1 MHGLHAR
8 RPQRLANLRAP
19 GSAGGGLAGD
29 GGGVHALRGSQRGQQ
44 ALAGRPGR
52 GGGGWPAGFLAG
64 LFPLFPALLSLLR
77 AGYAFAG
84 QQGLFKAGG
93 AAQRIARLQQ
103 INQGGGRQ
111 RGAGFYGRAQVGQQF
126 GQRLAIGGRAQAFVQ
141 TNKTDSDKIS
151 RRRATTSDTTGL
163 LKDMPGV
170 DV

>member
-1 MHGLHAR
+1 M
-8 RPQRLANLRAP
+8 
-19 GSAGGGLAGD
+19 
-29 GGGVHALRGSQRGQQ
+29 
-44 ALAGRPGR
+44 
-52 GGGGWPAGFLAG
+52 
-64 LFPLFPALLSLLR
+64 LSLLR

-111 RGAGFYGRAQVGQQF
+111 RGAGFYGRAQAGQQF

-141 TNKTDSDKIS
+141 AGKRGGGDV
-151 RRRATTSDTTGL
+151 RRQAGVARGQGGVQPRGFVQRALQERAVG
-163 LKDMPGV
+163 